1 MFAKKIVVAYN
12 DTDLS
17 NDLLDYVHGIL
28 ELNGEIQL
36 NLIYSYEERIENA
49 TPYKTGVDD
58 GVEAMESHAAKIIAK
73 GKSKF
78 DDLPNTVEGFVYNCS
93 PANAILDHAKESEAD
108 LIVIGNRG
116 FSGLREF
123 VSSVSRTVQ
132 SKSHIPVLTFPKYA
146 PEELEQH
153 K

>member
-17 NDLLDYVHGIL
+17 NDLLDYVHSIL
-28 ELNGEIQL
+28 ELNSDIQL
-36 NLIYSYEERIENA
+36 DIIYSYEEPVGLHTPFQQNYDENQDGMNELAQEIIE
-49 TPYKTGVDD
+49 
-58 GVEAMESHAAKIIAK
+58 K
-73 GKSKF
+73 GKAKF
-78 DDLPNTVEGFVYNCS
+78 TEMPNRVEGFICKGS
-93 PANAILDHAKESEAD
+93 PATSILDHATNSGAD

-132 SKSHIPVLTFPKYA
+132 SKSRIPVLIFPKYA
-146 PEELEQH
+146 AEEE
-153 K
+153 